1 MGTAAPEGIAV
12 RGIWA
17 LALNVSLWSAPNYP
31 LNAEEDAAL
40 LAIMGAPGEARFQP
54 LFEQSMDRLRQVAE
68 RGQTGLTVIGLEN
81 DEQETDKS
89 RLRRTLD
96 SFTGPSPAPLWLIY
110 VGHGTFDGEIASL
123 NLRGPDVSQDELA
136 EWIAPIERP
145 MVIALG
151 GSSSAPFLPVLSG
164 ENRVVMT
171 ATRDGFES
179 SYARFGENFTKALL
193 GLDGDLDR
201 DGQVSALEAFLKASS
216 DTRTFYEQ
224 ERRLASEHALIDD
237 NGDGLGSPG
246 DWFRGVRPVQRP
258 KDAEKLDGYRAAQ
271 LTLIPSE
278 EEMALTPDQRAR
290 RDALELELIEL
301 RDRQSDLDRDVY
313 EVQLEELI
321 LQLAEIYV
329 PGFEAPGSET
339 PGGSNQ
345 LRIQLNREPPSPT
358 NELDGTQP

>member
-1 MGTAAPEGIAV
+1 M
-12 RGIWA
+12 RRFWF
-17 LALNVSLWSAPNYP
+17 LALQISLWSGSSFP
-31 LNAEEDAAL
+31 LGAEEDAAI
-40 LAIMGAPGEARFQP
+40 LAVMGAPGEARFEP
-54 LFEQSMDRLRQVAE
+54 LFEQSMDYLRQVAE
-68 RGQTGLTVIGLEN
+68 RGRTGLTVIGLEVDDQEN
-81 DEQETDKS
+81 DKALLHRALE
-89 RLRRTLD
+89 
-96 SFTGPSPAPLWLIY
+96 SFAGASAAPLWLIY
-110 VGHGTFDGEIASL
+110 VGHGTFDGEVASL
-123 NLRGPDVSQDELA
+123 NLRGPDVSQNELA

-179 SYARFGENFTKALL
+179 SYARFGEYFTQALL
-193 GLDGDLDR
+193 GLDADLDR
-201 DGQVSALEAFLKASS
+201 DGQVSALEAFLKASA

-258 KDAEKLDGYRAAQ
+258 ENAEELDGYRAAQ

-278 EEMALTPDQRAR
+278 EEQSLTPGQRAR

-301 RDRQSDLDRDVY
+301 RDRQQDLDRETY
-313 EVQLEELI
+313 EIQLEALI
-321 LQLAEIYV
+321 LKLAEIYV
-329 PGFEAPGSET
+329 PGFQAEEVSGTNE
-339 PGGSNQ
+339 
-345 LRIQLNREPPSPT
+345 LKIQLNRQPPPPAQPGLPT
-358 NELDGTQP
+358 NELDDVQP